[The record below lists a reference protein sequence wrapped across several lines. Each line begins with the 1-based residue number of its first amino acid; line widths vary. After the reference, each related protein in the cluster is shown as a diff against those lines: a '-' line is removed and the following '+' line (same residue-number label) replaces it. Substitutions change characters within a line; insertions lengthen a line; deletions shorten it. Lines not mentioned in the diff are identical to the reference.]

1 VNQPLNRQNPQ
12 ETPSLE
18 EKILSNLDSPS
29 SPEGPHGKRSLMGF
43 PCLKFTISNF

>member
-18 EKILSNLDSPS
+18 EKILSNLDSCS
-29 SPEGPHGKRSLMGF
+29 GEEGRMKIHPYGSLVIQF
-43 PCLKFTISNF
+43 QISNF